1 MSKDGSPYSSNA
13 TYKYL
18 KSNKIS
24 EVQFNCRYQIVRT
37 SDGFVINPDTGN
49 GNATRSGDTCTGTY
63 NPSTGVC
70 EKPQEDPCKSTTG
83 TLINHWHK
91 EGDLNKDGTIVN
103 RKGQPSSLCQ
113 GSCLYDIPA
122 SDGCYTYRTAA
133 PSGIFCSYSY
143 RGVGTTCVASSE
155 SPEATTP
162 PATPKP
168 VTETKKECTNKVTD
182 GEGRVHYTCT
192 DTTKYQDPGSMNCGE
207 INGVYDCRKKAS
219 GNDPKY
225 TQKDAKKEVTED
237 VKIDG
242 SKVTD
247 TTTTTT
253 TTTCSGVGACS
264 TTNTTNKNTNV
275 TNADGSSGGESG
287 SCTGDNCGKGD
298 ADGNGVPDGD
308 EGEEEEGGSPDV
320 NEFPKP
326 GEKGNFDDTSADFDT
341 KIEALKTELG
351 TKAQEIGDLF
361 GLAGDLSLGS
371 GGGDLYCDGSVEI
384 LGQTIDFCLDDY
396 RNQLNYIALAVLFV
410 CALVSLFIVFR

>member
-1 MSKDGSPYSSNA
+1 
-13 TYKYL
+13 
-18 KSNKIS
+18 
-24 EVQFNCRYQIVRT
+24 
-37 SDGFVINPDTGN
+37 
-49 GNATRSGDTCTGTY
+49 
-63 NPSTGVC
+63 
-70 EKPQEDPCKSTTG
+70 
-83 TLINHWHK
+83 
-91 EGDLNKDGTIVN
+91 
-103 RKGQPSSLCQ
+103 
-113 GSCLYDIPA
+113 
-122 SDGCYTYRTAA
+122 
-133 PSGIFCSYSY
+133 
-143 RGVGTTCVASSE
+143 
-155 SPEATTP
+155 
-162 PATPKP
+162 
-168 VTETKKECTNKVTD
+168 
-182 GEGRVHYTCT
+182 
-192 DTTKYQDPGSMNCGE
+192 MNCGE

-264 TTNTTNKNTNV
+264 TTNTTNKNSNV

-298 ADGNGVPDGD
+298 ADGNGVPDGE
-308 EGEEEEGGSPDV
+308 EGQEEEGGSPDV

-351 TKAQEIGDLF
+351 TKAQEMGDLF